1 MTKGDI
7 VLVPFPFT
15 NLEGSKKRPAVILF
29 SDEID
34 IIAVFITTKLK
45 WMNEKDVLL
54 EPNESNRLK
63 KSSLIRISKI
73 ATLDKSIV
81 IGKIGVLKSKTIK
94 SIDAKLKLLF
104 EIA

>member
-1 MTKGDI
+1 MNKGDI

-15 NLEGSKKRPAVILF
+15 NLEGAKKRSAVVLYGN
-29 SDEID
+29 EID
-34 IIAVFITTKLK
+34 IIAVFVTTNLK
-45 WMNEKDVLL
+45 WVDEKDVLI

-81 IGKIGVLKSKTIK
+81 IGKIGVLDKETIN
-94 SIDAKLKLLF
+94 SLDVKLKLLF
-104 EIA
+104 EIS

>member
-1 MTKGDI
+1 MNKGDI

-15 NLEGSKKRPAVILF
+15 NLESSKKRPAVVLYA
-29 SDEID
+29 DDID

-45 WMNEKDVLL
+45 WKDERDVLL

-63 KSSLIRISKI
+63 KPSLIRISKI

-81 IGKIGVLKSKTIK
+81 IGKIGVLDQKTIE
-94 SIDAKLKLLF
+94 SVDAKLKLFF
-104 EIA
+104 EIS